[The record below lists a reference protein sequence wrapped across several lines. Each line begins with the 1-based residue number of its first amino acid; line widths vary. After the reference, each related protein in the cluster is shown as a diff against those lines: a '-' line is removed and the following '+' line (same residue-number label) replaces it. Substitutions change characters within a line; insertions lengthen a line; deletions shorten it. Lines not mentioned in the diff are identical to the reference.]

1 MTKPAKKPALGRG
14 ISAIFGNSP
23 EVAINSIKDKNAD
36 KIVGNIELSVQILSS
51 ILKEML
57 CKALRPEG

>member
-36 KIVGNIELSVQILSS
+36 KIVGKNR
-51 ILKEML
+51 K
-57 CKALRPEG
+57 K